1 MDIRTGFGY
10 DIHRLK
16 EGSFLLLAGE
26 KVPSPLTEVAH
37 SDGDILLHA
46 LSQSLL
52 SALGLEDI
60 GTYFPDNQEKTKGMN
75 SIDILNF
82 ALAKLK
88 ENHYL
93 ISNVAVDIVLEKP
106 KLSPYKGQ
114 LKKALS
120 KLINLPNDRI
130 AVHANTSEK
139 VGPVGEGKAIEV
151 YCQTLIYKN

>member
-1 MDIRTGFGY
+1 
-10 DIHRLK
+10 
-16 EGSFLLLAGE
+16 
-26 KVPSPLTEVAH
+26 
-37 SDGDILLHA
+37 
-46 LSQSLL
+46 
-52 SALGLEDI
+52 
-60 GTYFPDNQEKTKGMN
+60 MN

-106 KLSPYKGQ
+106 KLSPYKEQ